1 MSSYKK
7 EYYISPKPILE
18 REKDLR
24 DKIFRRLK
32 NKTKKKEV
40 NNNEKGRR
48 VCNWDK
54 WYYEYRKRRDLA
66 IELKKLGYV
75 TMFNLF
81 RKKHVSMDDI
91 GEEFRDGFSIY
102 NLPALCLPVVEELK
116 RL

>member
-24 DKIFRRLK
+24 DKIFRLK

-40 NNNEKGRR
+40 NNNQKGIRAY
-48 VCNWDK
+48 NWDN

-66 IELKKLGYV
+66 RELKRLGYV
-75 TMFNLF
+75 TMFSLF

-91 GEEFRDGFSIY
+91 GEGFEDSFSIY
-102 NLPALCLPVVEELK
+102 NLPAPCLPVVEELK